1 MGDTT
6 SLSNSK
12 KRRRQGLRSGGEIN
26 GQEKHGECNLVP
38 SQRRRVVVLKARAN
52 LEIASISPKSLARYA
67 ASSLLSASSPV
78 YPSLPQVA
86 IENKAAF
93 FILLFLPSPM
103 GNAKAIEA
111 KQSRG
116 LDDPISRN
124 GYVALGNRVAKSE
137 KHQEMET
144 LRECK
149 EGSIVSLLS
158 SSLCDPSQT

>member
-116 LDDPISRN
+116 
-124 GYVALGNRVAKSE
+124 A
-137 KHQEMET
+137 
-144 LRECK
+144 
-149 EGSIVSLLS
+149 
-158 SSLCDPSQT
+158 

>member
-116 LDDPISRN
+116 AWRSYFP
-124 GYVALGNRVAKSE
+124 
-137 KHQEMET
+137 
-144 LRECK
+144 
-149 EGSIVSLLS
+149 
-158 SSLCDPSQT
+158 